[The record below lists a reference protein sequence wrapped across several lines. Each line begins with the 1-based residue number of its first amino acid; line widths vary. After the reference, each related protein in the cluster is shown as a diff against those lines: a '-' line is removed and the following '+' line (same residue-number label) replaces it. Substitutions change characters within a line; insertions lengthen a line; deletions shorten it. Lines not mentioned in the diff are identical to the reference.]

1 METRTGNF
9 CLIVIRE
16 LSKILQI
23 KKLFRHRDLV
33 NALKRHFRPE
43 LRAEKISF
51 SEPALQGF
59 RAFDPNQRRTLAQK
73 YEERFP
79 RTPVDWHQ
87 NKWGS
92 RQATSSK
99 GTYNELDR
107 QLQRQRSGENL
118 PQAKAQKTLHR

>member
-1 METRTGNF
+1 M
-9 CLIVIRE
+9 
-16 LSKILQI
+16 
-23 KKLFRHRDLV
+23 V

-51 SEPALQGF
+51 ADPALQGF
-59 RAFDPNQRRTLAQK
+59 RAFDPNQRRTLSQK

-107 QLQRQRSGENL
+107 QLQRQRSGEDL
-118 PQAKAQKTLHR
+118 PQAKAQKTLHRLERKNSIRKLNMFVIGDQLGRILLIQQS